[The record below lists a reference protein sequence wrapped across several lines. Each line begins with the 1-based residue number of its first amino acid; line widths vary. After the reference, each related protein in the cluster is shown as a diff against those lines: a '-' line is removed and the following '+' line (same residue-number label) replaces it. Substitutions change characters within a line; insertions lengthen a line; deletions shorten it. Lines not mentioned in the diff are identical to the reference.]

1 MADIDQPRPGMTRTL
16 EDNIERLA
24 ARQRRDAAI
33 APRSERL
40 SDAITAF
47 AGSMTFVALH
57 LALFGGWII
66 VNLGWLPIID
76 PFDPSFV
83 VLAMIASVEAIFLST
98 FVLISQNR
106 MAAIADRRADLDLH
120 INLLT
125 EHELSRLATLVA
137 CIAQKLD
144 VAIDTEDLGEIER
157 DVEPEKVLDA
167 IEAAVPSRS

>member
-1 MADIDQPRPGMTRTL
+1 MTHTL
-16 EDNIERLA
+16 EENIERLTE
-24 ARQRRDAAI
+24 RQRRDAAA
-33 APRSERL
+33 APISERL

-57 LALFGGWII
+57 LIVFGGWILT
-66 VNLGWLPIID
+66 NLGWLPIVA

-120 INLLT
+120 INLLA
-125 EHELSRLATLVA
+125 EHELSRLASIIA
-137 CIAQKLD
+137 CIARKLEVD
-144 VAIDTEDLGEIER
+144 IDDEDLGEIER
-157 DVEPEKVLDA
+157 DVQPERVLDA
-167 IEAAVPSRS
+167 IEAAVSTRG

>member
-1 MADIDQPRPGMTRTL
+1 MADVERTEPGMTRTL

-24 ARQRRDAAI
+24 TRQRREAAA
-33 APRSERL
+33 APISERL

-57 LALFGGWII
+57 LLVFGSWIL
-66 VNLGWLPIID
+66 VNLGWLPVVK

-120 INLLT
+120 INLLA
-125 EHELSRLATLVA
+125 EHELSRLASLVG
-137 CIAQKLD
+137 CIARKLD
-144 VAIDTEDLGEIER
+144 VDIDREDMGEIER
-157 DVEPEKVLDA
+157 DVQPERVLDA
-167 IEAAVPSRS
+167 IETAAKDRD

>member
-1 MADIDQPRPGMTRTL
+1 MHSDQPRPGMTITL

-24 ARQRRDAAI
+24 ARQRARAADA
-33 APRSERL
+33 PLSERL

-47 AGSMTFVALH
+47 AGSMLFVALH
-57 LALFGGWII
+57 LCLFGGWIL
-66 VNLGWLPIID
+66 VNLGWLPIVR

-106 MAAIADRRADLDLH
+106 MAAVADRRADLDLH

-125 EHELSRLATLVA
+125 EHELSKLAELVA
-137 CIAQKLD
+137 RIARKLD
-144 VAIDTEDLGEIER
+144 VPADSEDLREIER
-157 DVEPEKVLDA
+157 DVEPERVLDA
-167 IEAAVPSRS
+167 IEAAAP

>member
-1 MADIDQPRPGMTRTL
+1 MTHTL
-16 EDNIERLA
+16 EENIERLTE
-24 ARQRRDAAI
+24 RQRRDAAA
-33 APRSERL
+33 APISERL

-57 LALFGGWII
+57 LIVFGGWILI
-66 VNLGWLPIID
+66 NLGWLPIVA

-120 INLLT
+120 INLLA
-125 EHELSRLATLVA
+125 EHELSRLASIIA
-137 CIAQKLD
+137 CIARKLEVD
-144 VAIDTEDLGEIER
+144 IDGEDLGEIER
-157 DVEPEKVLDA
+157 DVQPERVLDA
-167 IEAAVPSRS
+167 IEAAVSTRG